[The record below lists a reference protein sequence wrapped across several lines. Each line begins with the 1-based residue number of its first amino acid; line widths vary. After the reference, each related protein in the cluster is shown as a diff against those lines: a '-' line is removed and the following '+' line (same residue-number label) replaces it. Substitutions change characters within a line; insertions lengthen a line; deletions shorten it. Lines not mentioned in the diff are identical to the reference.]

1 MILIHARQSDF
12 TTLKVIQWLIECF
25 KKDILRINSI
35 MDIVPTLQFNFDHK
49 TSSLPFKSYYFNGG
63 NPAFRPEQIFRE
75 EYQELNLQLSKRLFD
90 DFISVFNASFDI
102 DLEQKRIFGLNPF
115 QSYQNHKIKALSLA
129 KSTGLKI
136 PSSEVI
142 NNKKAL
148 LSFLKKHGNII
159 TKSIT
164 NGADFKNSEVL
175 INGERTE
182 IVTDKMV
189 ENLPQVFYPMLFQVN
204 VKKQFEVR
212 CFYFR
217 DQFYSIAIFTYSE
230 STNVD
235 CRNRNFNDPN
245 REVPFQLPLKIQSKL
260 SNLMKQLGLNYGSI
274 DLILG
279 TDDEYYFL
287 EVNESGQYGFV
298 STAGNFHIEKQIAQY
313 LAYE

>member
-1 MILIHARQSDF
+1 MILIHARQSDS
-12 TTLKVIQWLIECF
+12 TTLKVIQWLVECF

-35 MDIVPTLQFNFDHK
+35 MDIVPTLQFNFDQK
-49 TSSLPFKSYYFNGG
+49 TSSLPFKSYYFHGG

-136 PSSEVI
+136 PCSEVI
-142 NNKKAL
+142 NNKNAL

-182 IVTDKMV
+182 IVTDKMM

-230 STNVD
+230 STSVD

-287 EVNESGQYGFV
+287 EVNEFGQYGFV